1 MANKTLFK
9 NKSGSSPKNPKGLAV
24 VVNEAGGQAFAFAY
38 KHALAQYAVTGT
50 FGSAF
55 YTDAETHLQKITEI
69 AKKVDSNFVAK
80 LAVYAHEQ
88 GRMKDVPAYLLAILH
103 ARGENT
109 LLANTFA
116 RVVSNFKMLCNFV
129 QIVRSGTAGRKSFGS
144 FTKRLIQTW
153 LQSRDADDIFKGS
166 IGQANPSVADIIKM
180 VHPLPSSKARDAVF
194 AYLIDGKDYDK
205 KKKDLPKLIKT
216 FEKLK
221 EGKTEEIPDVPFR
234 ALTNLTLSVENW
246 RTIAENMPWNTFRMN
261 LNMLHKRGVFDDRE
275 FLRKMAA
282 KLSDADSVRKAKAL
296 PYALFTAYQNT
307 EDIPMELRNALQ
319 DAAEV
324 ATENVP
330 TFDGDVVLAI
340 DVSGSMGTP
349 VTGNRGTVT
358 TKTRCVDLA
367 GLMAAC
373 VLRQN
378 KNARVI
384 MFDTQTHSA
393 QLNPRDSIMTN
404 GAAIARFGGG
414 GTDTSLPLALLNRE
428 GAKPTLVIYV
438 SDNES
443 WSGRRLNTA
452 SQWDILK
459 KRVPQAKLVNIDI
472 QPYASSQVPDQKDVL
487 NIGGFSDAIW
497 PVIAEFNKRGA
508 NFDFVGHIEKSVTL
522 G

>member
-1 MANKTLFK
+1 MANRTLFK
-9 NKSGSSPKNPKGLAV
+9 NKGVSSPKNPKGLAV
-24 VVNEAGGQAFAFAY
+24 TLNEAGGEAFAFAD

-50 FGSAF
+50 FGNAF
-55 YTDAETHLQKITEI
+55 YTDAETQLEKVIEL
-69 AKKVDSNFVAK
+69 AKKVDSTFVAK

-88 GRMKDVPAYLLAILH
+88 GRMKDMPAYLLAILH
-103 ARGENT
+103 ARGENV

-116 RVVSNFKMLCNFV
+116 RVVSSFKMLCNFV
-129 QIVRSGTAGRKSFGS
+129 QIVRSGAAGRKSFGS

-180 VHPLPSSKARDAVF
+180 VHPTPSSKARDAVF

-205 KKKDLPKLIKT
+205 KKKDLPKLVKA

-234 ALTNLTLSVENW
+234 ALTNLSLSVDNW
-246 RTIAENMPWNTFRMN
+246 RAIAKNMPWNTFRMN
-261 LNMLHKRGVFDDRE
+261 LNMLHKRGVFSKTS
-275 FLRKMAA
+275 FLEKMVA
-282 KLSDADSVRKAKAL
+282 KLADADSVRKSKTL

-307 EDIPMELRNALQ
+307 EDIPVELRNALQ

-330 TFDGDVVLAI
+330 TFDGNVVLAI
-340 DVSGSMGTP
+340 DVSGSMGAP

-358 TKTRCVDLA
+358 TKTRCVDVA
-367 GLMAAC
+367 GVMASC

-384 MFDTQTHSA
+384 MFDTGIHTA
-393 QLNPRDSIMTN
+393 KLNPRDSIMTN
-404 GAAIARFGGG
+404 AAAIARFGGG

-428 GAKPTLVIYV
+428 GAKPDLVIYV

-443 WSGRRLNTA
+443 WSGRRLGTA
-452 SQWDILK
+452 TQWDTLK
-459 KRVPQAKLVNIDI
+459 KRVPTAKLVNIDI

-497 PVIAEFNKRGA
+497 STIAEFSKRGA